1 MALNRP
7 CSCVRA
13 NILSTTREGR
23 SLMGVTSHHPQELK
37 LSKNMTLSRAQL
49 SFTSNLCFI
58 HSLALKEDIW
68 REQREAGVLI
78 ILFIDVY
85 TYDLSML

>member
-1 MALNRP
+1 M
-7 CSCVRA
+7 RA

-23 SLMGVTSHHPQELK
+23 SLMGITSHRPQELK
-37 LSKNMTLSRAQL
+37 LSTNMTVSGAQL

-58 HSLALKEDIW
+58 HSLALKECIW
-68 REQREAGVLI
+68 REQREPGVLV

-85 TYDLSML
+85 SYDLSML